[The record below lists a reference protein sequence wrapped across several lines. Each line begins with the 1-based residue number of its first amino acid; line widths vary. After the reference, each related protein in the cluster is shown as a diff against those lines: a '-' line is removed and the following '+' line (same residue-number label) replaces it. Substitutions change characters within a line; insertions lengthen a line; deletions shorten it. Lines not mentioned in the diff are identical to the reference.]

1 MKTRKKD
8 NATRVNRAN
17 RVLECVRLAGVT
29 ATLCLVSVTSAGA
42 VEVGTPAPTYSL
54 PGTSGTVDSTG
65 LKGKLVYVD
74 FWASW
79 CVPCKQS
86 FPWMN
91 EMQAKYGERG
101 LYVLGINVDAKKT
114 DADKFLAT
122 VPAKF
127 QVAYDAAG
135 TTPKQFAVKAMPT
148 SYLVDGDGKVVYVH
162 SGFRESDQKA
172 LESAI
177 VAALDNF
184 RKR

>member
-1 MKTRKKD
+1 MKTRHIEAPEPIKHIRRGG
-8 NATRVNRAN
+8 AVAF
-17 RVLECVRLAGVT
+17 AGVIG
-29 ATLCLVSVTSAGA
+29 ASLGLCCASALA
-42 VEVGTPAPTYSL
+42 VEVGSPAPTYSL
-54 PGTSGTVDSTG
+54 PSTSGMTDTAS

-86 FPWMN
+86 FPFMN

-101 LYVLGINVDAKKT
+101 LYVLAINVDAKKA
-114 DADKFLAT
+114 DADKFLAA

-148 SYLVDGDGKVVYVH
+148 SYLIDGEGKVVYAH

-177 VAALDNF
+177 VAALDTMK
-184 RKR
+184 KR

>member
-1 MKTRKKD
+1 MKTIKPD
-8 NATRVNRAN
+8 NTTRSKRAN
-17 RVLECVRLAGVT
+17 HWLACARAAGVT
-29 ATLCLVSVTSAGA
+29 ATLCLATSTTTWA
-42 VEVGTPAPTYSL
+42 VEVGAAAPSYSL
-54 PGTSGTVDSTG
+54 PGTTGAVESTG

-101 LYVLGINVDAKKT
+101 LYVLGINVDAKKA

-148 SYLVDGDGKVVYVH
+148 SYLVDGDGRVVYVH

-177 VAALDNF
+177 VAALDNLK
-184 RKR
+184 KR